1 MSDSSILEFLVR
13 LESEVKDFKLELYR
27 LCWFMRGGVQ
37 VNDLYDRYSYEDR
50 ELMYAIVKENFENSK
65 EAQMPLI

>member
-1 MSDSSILEFLVR
+1 MSDSDILEFLIR
-13 LESEVKDFKLELYR
+13 LESEVKDFKLELFR
-27 LCWFMRGGVQ
+27 ISWFMRGGVS

-50 ELMYAIVKENFENSK
+50 ELMYEIIKDNFANSK